1 MNVEF
6 VLAKA
11 GDAVTI
17 STLRQRIWDTT
28 YRGIYPDTVI
38 DDFNYEWHQQR
49 DLKKISDPSFTVCLI
64 KYGDEDIGYFVFQH
78 SGSGV
83 WLRTLYVLREYQHR
97 GIGKQA
103 FAILK
108 DYCREKGIDGCYE
121 CDGLES
127 CEKGFYIPANDGA
140 NAAKA
145 QSLYIRKYGKKA
157 FLAIQDR
164 LHTKYQFEKVQEILR
179 QDYREGFRILEEN

>member
-38 DDFNYEWHQQR
+38 DDFNHEWHQQR
-49 DLKKISDPSFTVCLI
+49 DLKKISDPTFTVYLI
-64 KYGDEDIGYFVFQH
+64 KYSNENIGYFVFQH
-78 SGSGV
+78 TDSGV
-83 WLRTLYVLREYQHR
+83 WLRSLYVLQEYQHR

-103 FAILK
+103 FALLK
-108 DYCREKGIDGCYE
+108 DYCREKGISRFACDCSPHNKNAMQFYQRMGGVVTKTDTGHENRQEDGVV
-121 CDGLES
+121 
-127 CEKGFYIPANDGA
+127 
-140 NAAKA
+140 
-145 QSLYIRKYGKKA
+145 
-157 FLAIQDR
+157 
-164 LHTKYQFEKVQEILR
+164 FEFNMQE
-179 QDYREGFRILEEN
+179 

>member
-38 DDFNYEWHQQR
+38 DDFNHEWHQQR
-49 DLKKISDPSFTVCLI
+49 DLKKISDPTFTVYLI
-64 KYGDEDIGYFVFQH
+64 KYGGENIGYFVFQH
-78 SGSGV
+78 TDSGV
-83 WLRTLYVLREYQHR
+83 WLRSLYVLQEYQHR

-103 FAILK
+103 FALLK
-108 DYCREKGIDGCYE
+108 DYCREKGISRFACDCSPHNKNAMQFYQRMGGVVTKTDTGHENRQEDGVV
-121 CDGLES
+121 
-127 CEKGFYIPANDGA
+127 
-140 NAAKA
+140 
-145 QSLYIRKYGKKA
+145 
-157 FLAIQDR
+157 
-164 LHTKYQFEKVQEILR
+164 FEFNMQE
-179 QDYREGFRILEEN
+179 